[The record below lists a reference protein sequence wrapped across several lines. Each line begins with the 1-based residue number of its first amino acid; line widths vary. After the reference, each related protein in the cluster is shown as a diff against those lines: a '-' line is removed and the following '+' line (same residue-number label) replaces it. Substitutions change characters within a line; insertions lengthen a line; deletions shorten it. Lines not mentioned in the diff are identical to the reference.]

1 MKKLLLMAG
10 VALCA
15 AGAFA
20 QNDAEITVLA
30 EADFTTLTQGSPEE
44 PVAFPSYGTG
54 SFSNL
59 YPSWYSGSVKQA
71 GGQLLI
77 GDGG

>member
-1 MKKLLLMAG
+1 MAG

-44 PVAFPSYGTG
+44 PVAFPS
-54 SFSNL
+54 
-59 YPSWYSGSVKQA
+59 
-71 GGQLLI
+71 
-77 GDGG
+77 